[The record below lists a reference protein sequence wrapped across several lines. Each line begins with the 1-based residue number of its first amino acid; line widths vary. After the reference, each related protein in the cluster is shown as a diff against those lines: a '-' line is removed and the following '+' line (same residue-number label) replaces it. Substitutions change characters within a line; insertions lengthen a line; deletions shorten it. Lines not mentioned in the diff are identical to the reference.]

1 MATERV
7 ADACVMTIFG
17 AAGDLTKRLLL
28 PAICN
33 LGCNGLLPPNFT
45 VVGFAREPYTTETFR
60 DYMVA
65 CVKEFVTDPDAAKYG
80 YELAK
85 RVDYTAGDFTDP
97 QAYLAHKTHLEN
109 LATLGASRNVL
120 FYMATPP
127 AFFGKIIEQ
136 LGLSGLTTE
145 ENGVWRRVIIEKPFG
160 NDLESAKSFNAEIT
174 HVLEEKQIY
183 RIDHYLGKETVQNL
197 LAFRFS
203 NGIFEPVWNRRYI
216 DHVQITVAES
226 LGVELRGSYY
236 DQAGA
241 LRDMIPNHIFQLL
254 SYTAMEPPIS
264 LDANAVR
271 DEKAKVLRA
280 VRDMTPEDVINY
292 AVRGQYDDYRSEP
305 KVSPNSSTETY
316 VAIKFM
322 IDNWRWEGVPFYVRT
337 GKKMPAR
344 LTEIAIQFKTAPHI
358 MFNKTQVGPLS
369 PNLLIIHIQPEEGI
383 SLRFGAKIPGPV
395 VRIGDVNMKFQY
407 KDYFGA
413 RPGTGYETLLYDC
426 MMGDNT
432 LFQRDDM
439 VISGWKV
446 VQPILDVWSALAPR
460 NFPNYGS
467 GSWGPKEADDLLG
480 KDGRQ
485 WRKPTL

>member
-33 LGCNGLLPPNFT
+33 LGSNGLLPPNFT
-45 VVGFAREPYTTETFR
+45 VVGFAREPYTTDTFR
-60 DYMVA
+60 DYMSA

-85 RVDYTAGDFTDP
+85 RVDYTAGDFSDP
-97 QAYLAHKTHLEN
+97 KAYLVHKTRLEN
-109 LATLGASRNVL
+109 LAASGASRNVL

-127 AFFGKIIEQ
+127 TFFGKIVEQ
-136 LGLSGLTTE
+136 LGMSGLTTE

-160 NDLESAKSFNAEIT
+160 HDLESAKSFNAEIT
-174 HVLEEKQIY
+174 RVLEEKQTY

-264 LDANAVR
+264 LDADAVR

-280 VRDMTPEDVINY
+280 IRGMTPEDVINY
-292 AVRGQYDDYRSEP
+292 AVRGQYDGYRTEP
-305 KVSPNSSTETY
+305 KVLANSSTETC

-460 NFPNYGS
+460 NFPNYSS
-467 GSWGPKEADDLLG
+467 GSWGPKEADDLLA